1 MRMKPARVRRSC
13 RRVGDHARDLDDLA
27 DGGDREPA
35 AKQVGNRELE

>member
-1 MRMKPARVRRSC
+1 VRRSC